1 MGNASQKQTNST
13 TIKSTISCALQVS
26 WIPIVCYAQHV
37 EWSGLPIERALP
49 LACYFAAV
57 LFAAA
62 CVMHFMKETLKSDSG
77 HVLDIG
83 AIATYAFGIALLLA
97 TGQSE
102 GNAPISCIA
111 FALIGC
117 SSGIGV
123 LQLERC
129 LMCLEPKQT
138 TFATLVAVFV
148 ACAVILVLPI
158 FSAPIALVASLVFV
172 AASCLAR
179 PRLECP
185 KIDPSTID
193 SKLLRAKIDSF
204 NKRTAT
210 AMFLLGAASTV
221 PISLFVS
228 SDVSFI
234 GDSIQVATMV
244 NAWAPLAFV
253 LFAGIV
259 VIDWL
264 PNREPNPFGSLRALF
279 AIALLSFF
287 PISPGSEFNMWFVL
301 IFSMVWVVSLAGVT
315 LLVSCEIDQK
325 YAECGRSALGRNV
338 SFLCI
343 GVLVGLAVIMFV
355 KSFVPQFAGI
365 VGRNS
370 DGTMLICSMSM
381 TCVMLLFLA
390 TNTLIT
396 KDMLHEVALFG
407 RGKLA
412 FHVPEEAIHEE
423 KQANRRQSQC
433 WARPRPTTRAPAP
446 PDRCRREASRPFFRI
461 EMQEHRPRMRPDP
474 SRTRGSHHSC
484 ARQHPRARSG
494 RIGNI
499 GRNGHHPPA
508 QYLSEARRA
517 QQTRAHRFRCGLV
530 ATVRWRR
537 LAQYAEGDY
546 RTRHAS

>member
-1 MGNASQKQTNST
+1 
-13 TIKSTISCALQVS
+13 
-26 WIPIVCYAQHV
+26 
-37 EWSGLPIERALP
+37 
-49 LACYFAAV
+49 
-57 LFAAA
+57 
-62 CVMHFMKETLKSDSG
+62 
-77 HVLDIG
+77 
-83 AIATYAFGIALLLA
+83 
-97 TGQSE
+97 
-102 GNAPISCIA
+102 
-111 FALIGC
+111 
-117 SSGIGV
+117 
-123 LQLERC
+123 
-129 LMCLEPKQT
+129 MCLEPKQT

-172 AASCLAR
+172 VASCLAR
-179 PRLECP
+179 PRL
-185 KIDPSTID
+185 KHSQIDPSTID
-193 SKLLRAKIDSF
+193 SKLLRTKIDSF

-210 AMFLLGAASTV
+210 AMFLLGTASTV

-228 SDVSFI
+228 SDASFI

-259 VIDWL
+259 VIGWL

-287 PISPGSEFNMWFVL
+287 PISPGSEFNMWLVL
-301 IFSMVWVVSLAGVT
+301 VFSMVWVVSLAGAT
-315 LLVSCEIDQK
+315 LLLSCEIDQK
-325 YAECGRSALGRNV
+325 YAECGQSALGRNV

-381 TCVMLLFLA
+381 ACVMLLFLA

-412 FHVPEEAIHEE
+412 FHVPEGAIGDEPRTGISPNPLARATALADKDADLQTDTSE
-423 KQANRRQSQC
+423 KPHDHSFVSRCKTIALEYGLT
-433 WARPRPTTRAPAP
+433 PR
-446 PDRCRREASRPFFRI
+446 ELEVLI
-461 EMQEHRPRMRPDP
+461 
-474 SRTRGSHHSC
+474 
-484 ARQHPRARSG
+484 
-494 RIGNI
+494 I
-499 GRNGHHPPA
+499 
-508 QYLSEARRA
+508 
-517 QQTRAHRFRCGLV
+517 
-530 ATVRWRR
+530 
-537 LAQYAEGDY
+537 LAQGNTLARVQEELVISEGTAITHRRNIY
-546 RTRHAS
+546 RKLDVHSKQELIDFVAAS